1 MKNIKK
7 DNKVLNVPHLR
18 FKEFSGEWG
27 KYRCSDF
34 LTSFPANS
42 LSWEMLSYDGNTQI
56 YNLHYGLIHNGAPT
70 LIDTKKYKLPCI
82 NSLNIKNQ
90 TQIYNGDVIF
100 ADASEDTIEI
110 GKCIEFIN
118 TNNQIIYSGLHTI
131 HTRDTKDLTVLGF
144 KAFLFQSNY
153 FHKQVE
159 RITQGTKIYSL
170 NFTNFKEL
178 YVNIPNKKE
187 QEKIATFLTLIDK
200 RIETQMKIIE
210 EYKSLINNLHN
221 NIIKALT
228 FKKWIKLSNL
238 CSITTGKLDA
248 NAMSKNGKYKFFTC
262 SKEDYYINEYA
273 FDGEALIISGN
284 GDLGLIKHYNG
295 KFNAY
300 QRTYVLQNFKINPIY
315 LEFMMK
321 YYLPRKIYKE
331 KNIGAMPYIV
341 LKTLAD
347 LNIPIISEKESEIL
361 TSLYLILT
369 NKLNME
375 QEMLDKLKQQKNFLL
390 NNMFI

>member
-1 MKNIKK
+1 M
-7 DNKVLNVPHLR
+7 R
-18 FKEFSGEWG
+18 FKEFSGEWE

-34 LTSFPANS
+34 LTSFPTNS
-42 LSWEMLSYDGNTQI
+42 LSWEMLSYDENTQI

-82 NSLNIKNQ
+82 NSSNIKNQ

-187 QEKIATFLTLIDK
+187 QQKIATFLTLIDK

-210 EYKSLINNLHN
+210 EYKSLINNLYN

-262 SKEDYYINEYA
+262 SKEDYYIDEYA

-300 QRTYVLQNFKINPIY
+300 QRTYVLQNFKINPMY
-315 LEFMMK
+315 LKFMME
-321 YYLPRKIYKE
+321 YYLPRKIHKE

-361 TSLYLILT
+361 TSLYLILI

-375 QEMLDKLKQQKNFLL
+375 KEMLDKLKQQKIFLL